1 MTPIVR
7 FLFLCFLVFT
17 SYKVT
22 GQRSI
27 TYDFMEG
34 LTALDENDPPLKA
47 VGEPGQLIEK
57 NLPLLGSGKRPVYQF
72 EANSG
77 LQFDN
82 ASAGNLLS
90 LSYTIELYF
99 SMSLLDSWKR
109 VLDFK
114 NQKSDHG
121 SYIYHGKLNFFNF
134 ATGENAPIR
143 PNEFSHYVFSRD
155 HTTGKI
161 RIYANGEQK
170 LEFKDPGDE
179 AVLDQDQVLNFFQD
193 DLVVKGEASAGQV
206 ALIRLYNYVLEPQIV
221 KRSFQQL
228 RQRSR
233 PMTQRTS
240 PALSRSPAI
249 AVVSTAPTR
258 SEAPLV
264 AVTGKIFDKQNLNAP
279 TKVDLIIRRLG
290 SEEVLTKVP
299 VTDGFYTLEL
309 QSNEAYSITAIA
321 EGYYDKTIIVRPTDK
336 ELELKTF
343 LNLERRFP
351 LKPLVS
357 IPFPQTE
364 ATLTADARAGL
375 DSLAK
380 YMSSHPG
387 RKVVIQG
394 HTDNVG
400 DQEKNVL
407 LSWERVLVVKNYLIG
422 RGIHP
427 DRLDGHGFG
436 PARPVASNMQERTR
450 QHNRRVEIWE
460 WVQK

>member
-1 MTPIVR
+1 MTPIIR
-7 FLFLCFLVFT
+7 FLFLCSLALI
-17 SYKVT
+17 SYKVA

-34 LTALDENDPPLKA
+34 LTALDENDPPLKPL
-47 VGEPGQLIEK
+47 GEPGQQVER
-57 NLPLLGSGKRPVYQF
+57 NLPLLGGKRPVYQF

-82 ASAGNLLS
+82 AAAGNLLS

-170 LEFKDPGDE
+170 LEFKDPGNE

-221 KRSFQQL
+221 KRSYQQL
-228 RQRSR
+228 RERSR
-233 PMTQRTS
+233 ELTQRTPPPTPS
-240 PALSRSPAI
+240 PAPVEAPPP
-249 AVVSTAPTR
+249 PTR

-264 AVTGKIFDKQNLNAP
+264 AVTGKIFDKQSLNTP
-279 TKVDLIIRRLG
+279 TKIELIVRRLG
-290 SEEVLTKVP
+290 SEEVITKVP
-299 VTDGFYTLEL
+299 VIDGFYALEL
-309 QSNEAYSITAIA
+309 HSNEAYSITAVA
-321 EGYYDKTIIVRPTDK
+321 EGYYDKTIIVRPTEK
-336 ELELKTF
+336 ELEIKTF

-351 LKPLVS
+351 LKPMAS

-364 ATLTADARAGL
+364 ATLTTDARAGL
-375 DSLAK
+375 DSLAN
-380 YMSSHPG
+380 YMSTHPS

-400 DQEKNVL
+400 DREKNIL

-427 DRLDGHGFG
+427 DRLDGQGYG
-436 PARPVASNMQERTR
+436 PVRPVASNMQERTR